1 MRDSLRFYL
10 HWAGIAALLLILPAT
25 HAAGL
30 NDTGIT
36 TCSNA
41 TQNGLPCPVAGF
53 PGQDAECRTPIKSVI
68 FIATQTFP
76 LIFQGSILTNFS
88 YSTMLQCGL
97 LKECRIIMAL
107 VLVKGI
113 LPFILEQ
120 MRFLLHIAAWG
131 IKQIILMPR
140 DLH

>member
-76 LIFQGSILTNFS
+76 LKDQIDFS
-88 YSTMLQCGL
+88 GQHLNEL
-97 LKECRIIMAL
+97 
-107 VLVKGI
+107 
-113 LPFILEQ
+113 FILNNAS
-120 MRFLLHIAAWG
+120 MWI
-131 IKQIILMPR
+131 IKGV
-140 DLH
+140 

>member
-1 MRDSLRFYL
+1 
-10 HWAGIAALLLILPAT
+10 
-25 HAAGL
+25 
-30 NDTGIT
+30 
-36 TCSNA
+36 
-41 TQNGLPCPVAGF
+41 
-53 PGQDAECRTPIKSVI
+53 
-68 FIATQTFP
+68 
-76 LIFQGSILTNFS
+76 
-88 YSTMLQCGL
+88 
-97 LKECRIIMAL
+97 MAL